1 MVLDLFLPRTCI
13 VCGRTLG
20 RHEDFLCIRCEADL
34 PRTGFSSRPRNPM
47 ADRFNEHLETGP
59 YAYAT
64 ALFNYDGNY
73 ENLTK
78 ELKYKGDIP
87 AGRHLGKMLAEDIAA
102 APHFSDVEAVIPV
115 PLHWTR
121 RLSRGYNQ
129 AEIIAREVASV
140 LRVPCLSGALV
151 RVRRTRTQ
159 TKLKGEEK
167 ARNVSSAFR
176 ADGTLLSGALESVNQ
191 GHLLLI
197 DDVFTT
203 GSTLAACAGAIRAAI
218 DPGDSFA
225 STGRGLRI
233 SAATLAVVPSW
244 R

>member
-13 VCGRTLG
+13 VCGSTLG
-20 RHEDFLCIRCEADL
+20 GHEDFLCIRCEADL
-34 PRTGFSSRPRNPM
+34 PRTGFSSRPHNPM

-59 YAYAT
+59 YGYAT
-64 ALFNYDGNY
+64 ALFNYDGDY
-73 ENLTK
+73 ERLTRA
-78 ELKYKGDIP
+78 LKYEGNIP
-87 AGRHLGKMLAEDIAA
+87 AGRHLGKMLARDLAA
-102 APHFSDVEAVIPV
+102 AAQFSDVSAVIPV

-121 RLSRGYNQ
+121 RLKRGYNQ
-129 AEIIAREVASV
+129 AEIIAGEVAAA
-140 LRVPCLSGALV
+140 LGVPCLPGALK

-159 TKLKGEEK
+159 TKLRGEEK

-176 ADGTLLSGALESVNQ
+176 AQAGVLSGLLKKGTEA
-191 GHLLLI
+191 HLLLI

-203 GSTLAACAGAIRAAI
+203 GSTLAACAHALREAL
-218 DPGDSFA
+218 DPGNSFA
-225 STGRGLRI
+225 ATGRGLRI